1 MIFILIF
8 ILKTIEAF
16 TSTISTLLIVEEK
29 RLYGSILSFIQVIIW
44 FLIIKFALEENGV
57 LIVLSYASGYSLG
70 SYLASFVTTCFSKKK
85 LLVIIITNKRNILSE
100 MKRNGYSASIVK
112 GDGLYGN
119 KNLIIFSFINGKRK
133 NKLISIIKK
142 IDNKAFIVINQN
154 KELINGYFKHS
165 NDI

>member
-57 LIVLSYASGYSLG
+57 LIVLSYASGY
-70 SYLASFVTTCFSKKK
+70 VTTCFSKKK
-85 LLVIIITNKRNILSE
+85 LLVIIITNKRVILSE

>member
-1 MIFILIF
+1 
-8 ILKTIEAF
+8 
-16 TSTISTLLIVEEK
+16 
-29 RLYGSILSFIQVIIW
+29 
-44 FLIIKFALEENGV
+44 
-57 LIVLSYASGYSLG
+57 
-70 SYLASFVTTCFSKKK
+70 
-85 LLVIIITNKRNILSE
+85 